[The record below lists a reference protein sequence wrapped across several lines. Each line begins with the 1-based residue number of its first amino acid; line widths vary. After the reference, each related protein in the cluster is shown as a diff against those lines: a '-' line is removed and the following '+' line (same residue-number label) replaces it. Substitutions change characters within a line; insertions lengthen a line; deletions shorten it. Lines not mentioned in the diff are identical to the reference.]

1 MPSYVLRRLV
11 HALPVLFAVA
21 VLTFAL
27 VHAAP
32 GDPVVALAGEDGNA
46 AYYDQ
51 MRERYGFD
59 RPLGERFL
67 TYLGRLARGDLGYSY
82 RLQRPA
88 AEVVLDRLPATL
100 LLIAPALLLAVVVG
114 VGLGV
119 AAARRPYTVT
129 DTAVST
135 LSLLGH
141 AVPSFWAAQLLMLA
155 FADRLGWFPVQ
166 GMRDVRLDPAGFA
179 AVLDVAHHM
188 VLPVAALTVQYLA
201 PIARVARAAL
211 IDALGADYV
220 RTAVAKGVRGRQVL
234 LRHALRNAL
243 PPVVTVI
250 GAQAAFMVS
259 GAVLVET
266 VFAWPGVG
274 RMLLGAMLARD
285 LALVSATFLLL
296 STALVLTSLAVDLAY
311 AALDP
316 RIRYG

>member
-1 MPSYVLRRLV
+1 MLPYALRRLAQAV
-11 HALPVLFAVA
+11 PLLLAVA

-32 GDPVVALAGEDGNA
+32 GDPVVALAGEDGDA
-46 AYYDQ
+46 AYYAE

-59 RPLGERFL
+59 RPLGERFA
-67 TYLGRLARGDLGYSY
+67 TYLGRLARGDLGYSH

-88 AEVVLDRLPATL
+88 TEAVLDRLPATL
-100 LLIAPALLLAVVVG
+100 LLIGPALLLAVVAG
-114 VGLGV
+114 IGLGL
-119 AAARRPYTVT
+119 AAARRPDTAT
-129 DTAVST
+129 DTFVST
-135 LSLLGH
+135 LSLVGH
-141 AVPSFWAAQLLMLA
+141 AVPSFWLAQLLMLA

-166 GMRDVRLDPAGFA
+166 GMRDARLDPGGVAGF
-179 AVLDVAHHM
+179 LDVAHHM

-220 RTAVAKGVRGRQVL
+220 RTAVAKGLRGRTVL

-274 RMLLGAMLARD
+274 RLLLAAMLARD

-296 STALVLTSLAVDLAY
+296 SAALVLTSLGVDLAY

-316 RIRYG
+316 RIRYA

>member
-1 MPSYVLRRLV
+1 VLRYALRRL
-11 HALPVLFAVA
+11 AQAIPLLLAVA

-32 GDPVVALAGEDGNA
+32 GDPVVALAGEDGDA
-46 AYYDQ
+46 TYYAD

-59 RPLGERFL
+59 RPLGERFA

-88 AEVVLDRLPATL
+88 AAAVLERLPATL
-100 LLIAPALLLAVVVG
+100 GLIAPALLLAIAA
-114 VGLGV
+114 GLGLGI
-119 AAARRPYTVT
+119 AAARRPYTAT
-129 DTAVST
+129 DTVAST

-141 AVPSFWAAQLLMLA
+141 AVPSFWLAQLLMLA

-166 GMRDVRLDPAGFA
+166 GMRDARLEATGLAG
-179 AVLDVAHHM
+179 VLDLAHHM

-220 RTAVAKGVRGRQVL
+220 RTAVAKGVRGRAVL
-234 LRHALRNAL
+234 GRHVLRNAL

-274 RMLLGAMLARD
+274 RMLLAAMLARD

-296 STALVLTSLAVDLAY
+296 STALVLTSLVVDLAY